1 MFLPADPYKMNCP
14 SRDMLDLIGGKWAIL
29 ILCCLQQGPVRTGAL
44 MRQVGGISQKMLTQ
58 TLRDLER
65 DGFVERISHPEVP
78 PRVEYRLTDLG
89 RSLSDLA
96 RTMEQWVVANY
107 ETILEHRHGA
117 AGAASYRSPLTNNV

>member
-1 MFLPADPYKMNCP
+1 MFLRADPYNMNCP

-65 DGFVERISHPEVP
+65 DGFVERISYPEVP

-96 RTMEQWVVANY
+96 RTMEQWVVAHY
-107 ETILEHRHGA
+107 PAIMEQRSRR
-117 AGAASYRSPLTNNV
+117 ASGFDLAHELDGSN

>member
-1 MFLPADPYKMNCP
+1 MFLAADPYNMNCP

-96 RTMEQWVVANY
+96 RTMEQWVMTHY
-107 ETILEHRHGA
+107 EAILEHRHA
-117 AGAASYRSPLTNNV
+117 AEVPATSRSSITAMT